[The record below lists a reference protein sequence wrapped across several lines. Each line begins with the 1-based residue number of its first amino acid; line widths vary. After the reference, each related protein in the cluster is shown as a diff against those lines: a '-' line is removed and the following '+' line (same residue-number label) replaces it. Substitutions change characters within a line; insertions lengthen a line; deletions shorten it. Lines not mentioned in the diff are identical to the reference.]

1 MNLRKQFTSVLTAED
16 GSYQGKST
24 DLNKENGTHGN
35 GIIHFIGK
43 RKSNTN
49 MTHENNFAKNL
60 YVHIVNCLCD
70 DFHTPTKSTKR
81 RHVWNTEKRKKCTPQ
96 ISITFWFV
104 KSDKS
109 WAPQWQKSLFTCC
122 IIYHV
127 FFIIINMLHSIW
139 FTENKDYQVILP
151 QSIFGN
157 ITLHKVAI
165 ENELKAV
172 TACAWVQT
180 NGSSVEIKYSTK
192 SDSCGET
199 TALAIRFFNNSIT
212 ITVLGNDWWAFYS
225 SFRFL
230 FYMYKVVQRHL
241 IYFMSFL
248 L

>member
-1 MNLRKQFTSVLTAED
+1 MRWFSYANKKYKKETCLKYRK
-16 GSYQGKST
+16 
-24 DLNKENGTHGN
+24 KE
-35 GIIHFIGK
+35 
-43 RKSNTN
+43 
-49 MTHENNFAKNL
+49 
-60 YVHIVNCLCD
+60 
-70 DFHTPTKSTKR
+70 
-81 RHVWNTEKRKKCTPQ
+81 KCTPQ
-96 ISITFWFV
+96 ISSTFWFV
-104 KSDKS
+104 KSENF
-109 WAPQWQKSLFTCC
+109 WAPEWQKSLHTCC
-122 IIYHV
+122 IIYDV

-139 FTENKDYQVILP
+139 FTEKNDFQVILP

-180 NGSSVEIKYSTK
+180 NASSVEIKYSTK

-225 SFRFL
+225 SFWFL